1 MNDHDQLNTPAELIL
16 LMANEEKEEKTINLR
31 EG

>member
-1 MNDHDQLNTPAELIL
+1 MNDHDHLYTPAELIL
-16 LMANEEKEEKTINLR
+16 LMANEEKEEKTINLK